1 MFRENY
7 KNFFSQVKPDE
18 TLVDSVLQTTRNKVR
33 SRQKPL
39 NSFRKPA
46 IAFVSICICLSFAV
60 PALAANVE
68 PIYRLMYIV
77 SPQVAQFFMPVQ
89 KADEDNGI
97 KMDVIS
103 AYIHDNIA
111 EVYITMQ
118 DLTDKNRV
126 DATTDLFDSY
136 SINRPFDSAA
146 HCERV
151 GYDAGTKT
159 ATFLITIEQLDNKN
173 IVGDKITFSVREF
186 LSHKKNYKD
195 ILIPI
200 DLSAVDVAESI
211 QTVLSNGGGGLDYE
225 KFVRSD
231 EKPAALIPLDSA
243 SEFSVDG
250 ISLTGIGYIDGKLH
264 IQTAVKE
271 PLDNGNHG
279 FFYLKDGS
287 GNKVKCNYNFY
298 FSNQYEQPGRID
310 YCNYVFDVPQD
321 EISRYTLHGDFVT
334 FGMKVEGS
342 WRVTFPLEDVKN

>member
-1 MFRENY
+1 MFKENY
-7 KNFFSQVKPDE
+7 KNLFSQVKPDKI
-18 TLVDSVLQTTRNKVR
+18 LLDSAIQATRNKVR
-33 SRQKPL
+33 SRHTPL

-46 IAFVSICICLSFAV
+46 VALVSICICLLLAM

-68 PIYRLMYIV
+68 PIHRLMYMV
-77 SPQVAQFFMPVQ
+77 SPQAAQFFIPVQ
-89 KADEDNGI
+89 KSDEDNGI

-118 DLTDKNRV
+118 DLTEKNRV

-159 ATFLITIEQLDNKN
+159 ATFLITIEEWGNKN
-173 IVGDKITFSVREF
+173 IVGNKVTFSVREF
-186 LSHKKNYKD
+186 LSHKEYYKD
-195 ILIPI
+195 ISVPI
-200 DLSAVDVAESI
+200 ALSSVAVAKSTQMVS
-211 QTVLSNGGGGLDYE
+211 SNGGGGLDYK
-225 KFVRSD
+225 KFVSGD
-231 EKPAALIPLDSA
+231 KKTVALTPSA
-243 SEFSVDG
+243 PMSEFSVDG

-271 PLDNGNHG
+271 PADNDNHG
-279 FFYLKDGS
+279 FFYLKDGN
-287 GNKVKCNYNFY
+287 GNKVNSNYSFS

-310 YCNYVFDVPQD
+310 YCNHVFDIPQD
-321 EISRYTLHGDFVT
+321 EVGGYTLYGDFVT
-334 FGMKVEGS
+334 SGMKVEGG
-342 WRVTFPLEDVKN
+342 WRVTFPLESVKN